1 MTDDSTGTTENLDNI
16 PFAPGSTDKVNEACR
31 TRTSSLKFSSVHA
44 ARFPLNPTL
53 LTTASSS
60 NNLAA
65 FPGGATDSGTGH
77 MFETATYGLPIRGN
91 VGYYTSGQV
100 VFPTFNNRATCTYL
114 PARSPLPHSLM
125 SR

>member
-1 MTDDSTGTTENLDNI
+1 MTDDSTGTTANLDNI
-16 PFAPGSTDKVNEACR
+16 PYAPGSFDPAACR
-31 TRTSSLKFSSVHA
+31 TRTSSLKFSPVRA

-65 FPGGATDSGTGH
+65 FPGGATDSDTGYLY
-77 MFETATYGLPIRGN
+77 EKATYGLPVRGN
-91 VGYYTSGQV
+91 VGVYTSGQV

-114 PARSPLPHSLM
+114 PARSSLSHRSLM
-125 SR
+125 SG